1 MDTHLQI
8 WKTTHWSKMATS
20 TTWQLILFLRV
31 NIIVKLISPLEFFL
45 ILFFFHKNLW
55 NSIFLI
61 CLQILFALMD
71 ERLVSSTARV
81 LGQTCIFKT
90 ALIQWPPSGFL
101 TKSQPLVQ
109 QRGSKVTVSLPW
121 VSASHLFLFNISIFC
136 LWVRYIPFVN
146 IVALT
151 NRDNVISVKV
161 TML

>member
-1 MDTHLQI
+1 MKNHPLVQDGDKYYMTAYFVSPGKHHCQAYFSSWI
-8 WKTTHWSKMATS
+8 FFN
-20 TTWQLILFLRV
+20 LI
-31 NIIVKLISPLEFFL
+31 
-45 ILFFFHKNLW
+45 FFHKNLW

-121 VSASHLFLFNISIFC
+121 VSASHLFLFNISIFY

>member
-20 TTWQLILFLRV
+20 TTWQLISFLRV
-31 NIIVKLISPLEFFL
+31 NIIVKLISPLEFFFNL
-45 ILFFFHKNLW
+45 IFFHTNLW

-61 CLQILFALMD
+61 CLQILFAPMG
-71 ERLVSSTARV
+71 ERLVSSTVRV
-81 LGQTCIFKT
+81 LGRTCIFKT

-121 VSASHLFLFNISIFC
+121 VSASRLFFLILVYFTFGSDSYHL
-136 LWVRYIPFVN
+136 
-146 IVALT
+146 LT
-151 NRDNVISVKV
+151 LLHWLTE
-161 TML
+161 TM